1 MIKNIISTSKEG
13 NWIRPWNQEKFDD
26 LFNRDE
32 RFFAILIK
40 GFLSW
45 INRNIVLYN
54 KPINHFIFNTGSSYL
69 YIESNGYEFSMS
81 ETSGEDAIYMKMP
94 RCVIEIG
101 DIAVPQEE
109 LSSPYVRG
117 VYERR
122 DGNTIKGY
130 NAQMRRLPIEITLT
144 AKYVLSNFNEA
155 IILIQEL
162 IDKLSF
168 QKYFN
173 ITYLGQIIQCSLEID
188 NNYRIEFNKID
199 MTAPDT
205 NQKNIEIN
213 YKLTTNYPCIDERT
227 EIENSHI
234 IESFASNIN
243 MFSGEPATSK
253 ETTEEKIIQYENDIQ
268 KELEETVSIIS
279 QEERENKPIIKTESD
294 NFEIIKETPT
304 SLNPSIQNNEEDEQS
319 ANIFAYVKHDGLI
332 KTKFTDLNKLY

>member
-1 MIKNIISTSKEG
+1 MIKNIISTSKAG
-13 NWIRPWNQEKFDD
+13 NWVRPWNQEKFDD

-32 RFFAILIK
+32 RFFSIIIK
-40 GFLSW
+40 GFLSYL
-45 INRNIVLYN
+45 NRNIVLYN
-54 KPINHFIFNTGSSYL
+54 KSINHFIFNTGSSYL

-101 DIAVPQEE
+101 DIAVPTEE

-144 AKYVLSNFNEA
+144 AKYVLSNFNES

-168 QKYFN
+168 QQYFN
-173 ITYLGQIIQCSLEID
+173 VTYLGQVIKCSLEID

-199 MTAPDT
+199 MTAADT
-205 NQKNIEIN
+205 NQKTIEIN
-213 YKLTTNYPCIDERT
+213 YKLSTNYPCIDERT

-234 IESFASNIN
+234 IESFSSNIN

-268 KELEETVSIIS
+268 KELEETASIIS

-304 SLNPSIQNNEEDEQS
+304 SLNPSIQNSEEDEQS